1 MSFNQSLYQYCL
13 IIALGLFSIS
23 HSFALTCRDSESLK
37 TLLEQ
42 EDYRRALQ
50 NIDSCLSVRQQV
62 SADDLRLFNQLI
74 KQILIADDS
83 ISFNEG
89 YRNFQAVLSI
99 HLLESLEFQLKS
111 NFEKYPK
118 KAAKLFSK
126 VRDKGEK
133 YYFYYD
139 TGRMLSYKRGFAL
152 TKQSL
157 IWKNITGHPQRLAF
171 NDINSIKLIYK
182 PGLSLT
188 NWKLMV
194 NNTVAIRLSKV
205 PDNAIIPFVSAMIYF
220 INFNKT
226 VPDKVQFL
234 IPEIEMAILA
244 DWKTLCSYKQLEQDS
259 PIKEL
264 QLLDACFSY
273 YGKRFKLSHNDSK
286 LLKKLINSIFENSK
300 MSFDT
305 GYNNFKVVLST
316 HFFQGL
322 DFQFK
327 NQLNTQTIVKL
338 FKAVRLP
345 AENYYFY
352 FDTGMIISE
361 SRGIALTGKAIIWK
375 NLSSISWKNLT
386 GSANRLAF
394 DKISSVTLV
403 HEKGLK
409 FNRGWKLILN
419 QHDEIILSQLSE
431 KNAELFASALI
442 HFINIASSSH
452 LTLQIE
458 N

>member
-1 MSFNQSLYQYCL
+1 MSFNQSLYQSCL
-13 IIALGLFSIS
+13 IIVLGLFSIN

-37 TLLEQ
+37 ILLEQ
-42 EDYRRALQ
+42 ENYRSALQ
-50 NIDSCLSVRQQV
+50 NIDSCLSARQQI
-62 SADDLRLFNQLI
+62 STNDLHLFNQLI
-74 KQILIADDS
+74 KQVLIADNS
-83 ISFNEG
+83 ISFNDG
-89 YRNFQAVLSI
+89 YRNFQAVLNI
-99 HLLESLEFQLKS
+99 HLLESLAFKLKS
-111 NFEKYPK
+111 HFEKYPK
-118 KAAKLFSK
+118 KATKLFSK

-157 IWKNITGHPQRLAF
+157 IWKNITGQPHRLAF

-188 NWKLMV
+188 NWKLMI
-194 NNTVAIRLSKV
+194 NNKAALRLSKV

-220 INFNKT
+220 INLNKT

-244 DWKTLCSYKQLEQDS
+244 GWKTLCSYKELEQGS

-273 YGKRFKLSHNDSK
+273 YGKKFKLSHNDSK
-286 LLKKLINSIFENSK
+286 LLKKLTNSIFEKSELP
-300 MSFDT
+300 FDT
-305 GYNNFKVVLST
+305 GYNHFKVVLST
-316 HFFQGL
+316 HFFQKL
-322 DFQFK
+322 DFQFQ
-327 NQLNTQTIVKL
+327 NHLNTQTIAKL

-352 FDTGMIISE
+352 FDTGIVISE
-361 SRGIALTGKAIIWK
+361 SRGIALTDKAIIWK
-375 NLSSISWKNLT
+375 NLLGTSISGKNLT
-386 GSANRLAF
+386 GSASRLAF
-394 DKISSVTLV
+394 DKISSVTL
-403 HEKGLK
+403 KPGFK
-409 FNRGWKLILN
+409 FNRGWKLRLN
-419 QHDEIILSQLSE
+419 QQDEIILSQLSE
-431 KNAELFASALI
+431 ENAELFASALVY
-442 HFINIASSSH
+442 FINIASSRH